1 MRSRSQTASPSL
13 VGTELI
19 FRPKTHQKGFLILRK
34 PRGSEDEFSSSLP
47 LAVSSPVLFQIIE
60 YGFAVI
66 LGCCAKVF
74 LNAQEL
80 VIFSDTVRTA
90 RSPGLDL
97 TGVGA
102 NNDISNGRIFRFP
115 RCGGKQWPYSQ
126 RVLPFQWRKGFLSR
140 SQSGSV

>member
-115 RCGGKQWPYSQ
+115 AAVGNNGRIADP
-126 RVLPFQWRKGFLSR
+126 
-140 SQSGSV
+140 